1 MHDLLL
7 NVLKVFIKSLA
18 IQIKLHIFA
27 PSKVANDKLRI
38 YDKIDNNDASIN
50 KQKNRTM
57 QKIYDFKAF
66 SSRGKEIDFSEFQG
80 KVLLVVNTA
89 SKCGFTPQFA
99 GLEEL
104 NKKYKDRGLVIVGF
118 PCNQFKE
125 QDPEGDAQIEE
136 FCQLNYGVTFQIMR
150 KTDVNGPAAEP
161 IFEYLKSQAPTE
173 EYKGLKAK
181 ATRTMLKTLS
191 KSVEKDSDILW
202 NFTKFLI
209 SRDGETIK
217 RYAPTTEP
225 KDFEKDIEEML

>member
-1 MHDLLL
+1 
-7 NVLKVFIKSLA
+7 
-18 IQIKLHIFA
+18 
-27 PSKVANDKLRI
+27 
-38 YDKIDNNDASIN
+38 
-50 KQKNRTM
+50 M

-89 SKCGFTPQFA
+89 SKCVFTPQFA